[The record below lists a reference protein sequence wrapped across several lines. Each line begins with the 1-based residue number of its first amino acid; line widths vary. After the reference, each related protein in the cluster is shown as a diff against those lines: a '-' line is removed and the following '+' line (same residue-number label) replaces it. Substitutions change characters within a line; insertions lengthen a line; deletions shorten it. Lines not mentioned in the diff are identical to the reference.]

1 MTPNTLPDAFADL
14 GSWME
19 WSLPTMGERSAQRQA
34 CSISD
39 LEAFYH
45 AMLPRMADVLDFLAE
60 MAPDDAPA
68 EAMALLHLAHS
79 FAEVA
84 PAVECFGQPAVS
96 YGYDV
101 ARFIPGPEWA
111 REPSGQ

>member
-1 MTPNTLPDAFADL
+1 
-14 GSWME
+14 
-19 WSLPTMGERSAQRQA
+19 
-34 CSISD
+34 
-39 LEAFYH
+39 
-45 AMLPRMADVLDFLAE
+45 
-60 MAPDDAPA
+60 
-68 EAMALLHLAHS
+68 MALLHLAHS